1 MARRAL
7 QDFNFEIDEA
17 YDGQECLNKVIN
29 GNEYDLILMDIMM
42 PNMSGETALA
52 KLKENSNFNIP
63 VIALTA
69 DAVAGAKE
77 KYIEEGFIDY
87 ISKPF
92 TKDQIKEKLD
102 LVFDKGDSTDVSSV
116 KLPTEVVHT
125 VDIPKYD
132 PNVDRFAGVEA
143 HVFGS
148 EDNNSNENDSTLE

>member
-1 MARRAL
+1 
-7 QDFNFEIDEA
+7 
-17 YDGQECLNKVIN
+17 
-29 GNEYDLILMDIMM
+29 M

-69 DAVAGAKE
+69 DAVTGAKE

-102 LVFDKGDSTDVSSV
+102 VVFDKGDSSINASSIE
-116 KLPTEVVHT
+116 LPTEVVEK
-125 VDIPKYD
+125 VDTPKYD